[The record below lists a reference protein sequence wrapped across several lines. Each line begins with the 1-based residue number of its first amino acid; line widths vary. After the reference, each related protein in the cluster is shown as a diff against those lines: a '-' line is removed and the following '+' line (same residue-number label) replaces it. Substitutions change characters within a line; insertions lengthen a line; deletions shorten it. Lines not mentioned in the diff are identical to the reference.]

1 MKLIYASLLCAS
13 AAGLVIA
20 GSELPQLAAPEVAA
34 LAATYR
40 DLHAS
45 PELSHHEEHTS
56 AFLAGELRKAGYEVT
71 ERVGKY
77 ADGSRAWGIVALLRN
92 GAGPAVLVRTDMDA
106 LPVEERTGLPYA
118 SHVRTKTD
126 AGQDTG
132 VMHAC
137 GHDLHMTSF
146 LGTARLLA
154 KLKDRWHGT
163 LMLIGQPSEETID
176 GAAAMLRDGLYD
188 RFGTPDYAFALH
200 DKPDIEAGKVALVS
214 GAAMASA
221 TAVDV
226 TIRGMG
232 GHGAWPE
239 TTKDPIVMAAEF
251 VLALQTI
258 VSRQIAPQ
266 DPAVV
271 TVGSIHGGT
280 KHNIIPDE
288 VRLQLSIRAFR
299 EEVREKILSAIDRTA
314 RGIALTAGVP
324 ADRSPV
330 VRITEGVS
338 ATYNDPALAARLKGA
353 FTAALGDGNVLEG
366 HAVMGSEDFGLFGLE
381 NHRIPTFLM
390 WLGAVDPGKIAESR
404 RTGQALPSLHSSLFA
419 PAPEPS
425 IRAGVVATAAAVL
438 ELMRK

>member
-1 MKLIYASLLCAS
+1 MKIVHATLLWACATGLAVAASDLQQ
-13 AAGLVIA
+13 LV
-20 GSELPQLAAPEVAA
+20 EPEVPA

-40 DLHAS
+40 DLHAR
-45 PELSHHEEHTS
+45 PELSHHEERTS

-71 ERVGKY
+71 ERVGRY
-77 ADGSRAWGIVALLRN
+77 ADGSRAWGIVAILRN

-118 SHVRTKTD
+118 SHVRTTTD

-137 GHDLHMTSF
+137 GHDLHMTSL
-146 LGTARLLA
+146 LGTARMLA
-154 KLKDRWHGT
+154 KLEDRWHGT

-176 GAAAMLRDGLYD
+176 GAAAMLRDGLYA
-188 RFGTPDYAFALH
+188 RFGTPDFAIALH
-200 DKPDIEAGKVALVS
+200 DKPDIEAGKAAVVS

-226 TIRGMG
+226 TIRGAG

-239 TTKDPIVMAAEF
+239 TTKDPIVMAAQF
-251 VLALQTI
+251 VMALQTI

-314 RGIALTAGVP
+314 RGIALAAGVP
-324 ADRSPV
+324 EDRSPV
-330 VRITEGVS
+330 VRVSEGVS
-338 ATYNDPALAARLKGA
+338 ATYNDPALAARLKVA
-353 FTAALGDGNVLEG
+353 LAAALGSENVLEG
-366 HAVMGSEDFGLFGLE
+366 RPVMGSEDFGLFGLE
-381 NHRIPTFLM
+381 NRRIPTFLM
-390 WLGAVDPGKIAESR
+390 WLGAVDPRKIAESR
-404 RTGQALPSLHSSLFA
+404 RTGQPLPSLHSSLFA
-419 PAPEPS
+419 PLPEPS
-425 IRAGVVATAAAVL
+425 IRAGVVATTALVL
-438 ELMRK
+438 ELMGK